1 MAIPM
6 KQRTFVGSGGTGM
19 MMEVVVKDGVVGVA
33 LSAVSKAQGLLV
45 LGVRF
50 EWQIFQQRIGTPRI
64 SVPETGC
71 SIILVVVIAVSL

>member
-19 MMEVVVKDGVVGVA
+19 MIAEVVVKDGVVGVA
-33 LSAVSKAQGLLV
+33 LSAVSTPNLLV

-50 EWQIFQQRIGTPRI
+50 EWQIEAENRAKDFSTRNRVQ
-64 SVPETGC
+64 
-71 SIILVVVIAVSL
+71 